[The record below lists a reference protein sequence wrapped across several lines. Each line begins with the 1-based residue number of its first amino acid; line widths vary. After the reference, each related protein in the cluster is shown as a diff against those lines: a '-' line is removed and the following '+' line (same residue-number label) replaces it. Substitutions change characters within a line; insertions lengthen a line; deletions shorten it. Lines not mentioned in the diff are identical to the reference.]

1 MGGRVLAIP
10 SGCYGSQNCQGSYKG
25 NACTKRQTVIRA
37 TRGAGSRTTG
47 TVADGPRVLFE
58 EAVARTLHV
67 EGIPGTVLN

>member
-1 MGGRVLAIP
+1 MGARTVQGR
-10 SGCYGSQNCQGSYKG
+10 YKG
-25 NACTKRQTVIRA
+25 NVCTKRQTVIRA

-47 TVADGPRVLFE
+47 LSRMAREFFFFE